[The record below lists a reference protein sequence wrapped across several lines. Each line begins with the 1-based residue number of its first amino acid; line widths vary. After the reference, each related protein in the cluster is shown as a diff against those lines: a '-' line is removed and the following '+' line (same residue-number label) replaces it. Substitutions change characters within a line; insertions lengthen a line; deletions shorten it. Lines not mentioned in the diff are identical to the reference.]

1 MTENYADIRDAKFIS
16 LSMIPVTE
24 VANQFCQLVAD
35 KLVSQESRKR
45 ARKAKDQATFE
56 YAIKLIMGDLLLARK
71 ADNAGWVYRSVRK
84 KNFHDSKIKG
94 DTFNAIMKGLDAL
107 KYVQTIKGANRTNY
121 FATETSHKFNPGL
134 ATRFRAT
141 DNLFDLWKGTGLEV
155 SVLGKH
161 FKTKPSLREI
171 RVKSTSSRFQSQ
183 KIKGQNLKFK
193 QTDITLAIKSR
204 LFEIN
209 RYLIGQNFDGME
221 FYGLRRVFNEG
232 DSPSFN
238 WNLGGRL
245 YGIGEDNYQRMKK
258 DQRLALKING
268 EAVVELDIN
277 ASYLR
282 ILHGLLGFSLPKTK
296 DIYAVE
302 GVSRAIVKA
311 WISSTLGHTDFHRA
325 WPSRSIQEFKKAD
338 IVRSKKF
345 TYPVVKSMV
354 LPHFPVLKDWP
365 DCGIRWSHLM
375 YEEAE
380 AMMSTMESLRS
391 MGVVALP
398 VHDSLIV
405 PKSKGPLA
413 ARIMRNTFE
422 SRLGVDFVVS
432 GLR

>member
-35 KLVSQESRKR
+35 KLVSHESRKR

-71 ADNAGWVYRSVRK
+71 ADNAGWVYRSVSK

-107 KYVQTIKGANRTNY
+107 RYVQTIKGANRTNY

-161 FKTKPSLREI
+161 FKTKPSLSKI
-171 RVKSTSSRFQSQ
+171 GVKSTSSRFQSQ
-183 KIKGQNLKFK
+183 KINGRNLKFK
-193 QTDITLAIKSR
+193 QTDTTLAIKSR
-204 LFEIN
+204 LFAVN
-209 RYLIGQNFDGME
+209 SYLIEQNFDGME
-221 FYGLRRVFNEG
+221 FYGLRRGFNEG
-232 DSPSFN
+232 DNPSFN

-245 YGIGEDNYQRMKK
+245 YGLGEDSYQRMKK

-282 ILHGLLGFSLPKTK
+282 ILHGLRGFPLTRTK
-296 DIYAVE
+296 DIYAIE
-302 GVSRAIVKA
+302 GVDRALVKA
-311 WISSTLGHTDFHRA
+311 WVSCTFGYTKFHRA
-325 WPSRSIQEFKKAD
+325 WPKQAVKEFNKIGATAWKD
-338 IVRSKKF
+338 ISYRNLQPK
-345 TYPVVKSMV
+345 V
-354 LPHFPVLKDWP
+354 LEHFPVLKDWP

-413 ARIMRNTFE
+413 MRIMRETFE